1 MATSNPQHV
10 LITGGVRRLGLHIA
24 YAFAEQGA
32 TLGLNYFR
40 SSRSEADRAR
50 EECLKRGASGVHL
63 LPGDITIQAMDVTNA
78 FATIVSRID
87 VVINNSGVMP
97 ARNSTEHLSVD
108 QFSQTLGLNLVAPFA
123 VTQAALPFMTR
134 GGAVVNLASLG
145 GIQTWN
151 ERIDYNTSK
160 SALIAL
166 TKALARD
173 LAPKRITV
181 NAVAPGAIQVDRE
194 SPQRMGIAEEKIP
207 MGTYGKPEDIAKAV
221 LFFAC
226 NAPYV
231 TGQTLVVD
239 GGRSVVG

>member
-1 MATSNPQHV
+1 
-10 LITGGVRRLGLHIA
+10 
-24 YAFAEQGA
+24 
-32 TLGLNYFR
+32 
-40 SSRSEADRAR
+40 
-50 EECLKRGASGVHL
+50 
-63 LPGDITIQAMDVTNA
+63 
-78 FATIVSRID
+78 
-87 VVINNSGVMP
+87 MP
-97 ARNSTEHLSVD
+97 ARNSVEHLSVD

-123 VTQAALPFMTR
+123 VTQAAIPFMTE

-194 SPQRMGIAEEKIP
+194 SPERMGIAKEKIP